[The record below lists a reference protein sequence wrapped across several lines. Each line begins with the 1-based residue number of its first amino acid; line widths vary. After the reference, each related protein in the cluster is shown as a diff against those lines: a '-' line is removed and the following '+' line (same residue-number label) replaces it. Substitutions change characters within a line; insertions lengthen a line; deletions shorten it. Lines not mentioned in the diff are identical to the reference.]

1 MTEETPVEGEA
12 FDAPEADKPKRGRV
26 TRAKPLIEV
35 EAEKKAE
42 EARRART
49 VGRAP
54 SLMDAQAREEVGN
67 PNAMVTCIVL
77 NKGEG
82 RIHTGEIDPDTKRPS
97 FYAAGEPFTVPEP
110 SAIRL
115 ETRGYAQRVR

>member
-12 FDAPEADKPKRGRV
+12 FVLPEAEAKPKRRV
-26 TRAKPLIEV
+26 TRAKPLHEE

-54 SLMDAQAREEVGN
+54 SLMEAGAKQEIGN
-67 PNAMVTCIVL
+67 PNALTTCIVL

-82 RIHTGEIDPDTKRPS
+82 RIHTGEIDPATKRAS
-97 FYAAGEPFTVPEP
+97 FYAAGETFQVAEP
-110 SAIRL
+110 DAIRL
-115 ETRGYAQRVR
+115 EMRGYAQRVR